1 VLTGRQRKKT
11 SSNRCPINNTQ
22 HNNDEKSAIT
32 ATRSYRIIILCNPP
46 VCQYVQY
53 VFVASERKVVKKSF
67 QSVALIDST
76 EILSSVAQLYEK
88 CHLKILSISGR
99 YLRSLKVVGI
109 AAIREVIYHFLLVVC
124 SNNVSILHGF
134 LDIITS
140 TVYVTPSELLQF
152 PLNSRNYEPRSL
164 SASHMNIS

>member
-1 VLTGRQRKKT
+1 MQPARLSVR
-11 SSNRCPINNTQ
+11 
-22 HNNDEKSAIT
+22 
-32 ATRSYRIIILCNPP
+32 P
-46 VCQYVQY
+46 VRVCS
-53 VFVASERKVVKKSF
+53 FRTESCKKSF